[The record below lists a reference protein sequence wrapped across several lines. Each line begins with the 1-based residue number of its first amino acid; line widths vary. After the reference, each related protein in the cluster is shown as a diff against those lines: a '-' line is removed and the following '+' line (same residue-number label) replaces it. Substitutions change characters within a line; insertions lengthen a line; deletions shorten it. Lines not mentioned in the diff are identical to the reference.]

1 MALARLGLAG
11 KGASMNYYA
20 LLYELV
26 DDMVTRRVPFREEHL
41 RLAREA
47 RERGEL
53 VLAGALSEPVDR
65 ALLVFHVDHRSRV
78 EAFARKDPYVANGL
92 AKKWEVR
99 PWNVVVGNENPVS
112 SPDPGAGRVLRHWS
126 ARTTEAQLPKYLEHF
141 SRNVLPELRRVP
153 GYLGAMVSLRRLD
166 NEIEIVVETTWR
178 SLESIRNFAGP
189 DLEAAV
195 VADQAAALLTDFD
208 RRVRHYEIA
217 VADLA

>member
-1 MALARLGLAG
+1 
-11 KGASMNYYA
+11 MNYYA

-53 VLAGALSEPVDR
+53 VLAGALAEPIDR
-65 ALLVFHVDHRSRV
+65 ALLVFHVDYKSKV
-78 EAFARKDPYVANGL
+78 EAFARKDPYVLNGL

-99 PWNVVVGNENPVS
+99 PWNVAVGNEDSPS
-112 SPDPGAGRVLRHWS
+112 SPASASSDTVAGTISRCWS

-141 SRNVLPELRRVP
+141 SRRVLPELRRVP
-153 GYLGAMVSLRRLD
+153 GYLGATVSLRRFESEV
-166 NEIEIVVETTWR
+166 EILVRTTWR

-208 RRVRHYEIA
+208 RRVRHYEI
-217 VADLA
+217 VVRDVL